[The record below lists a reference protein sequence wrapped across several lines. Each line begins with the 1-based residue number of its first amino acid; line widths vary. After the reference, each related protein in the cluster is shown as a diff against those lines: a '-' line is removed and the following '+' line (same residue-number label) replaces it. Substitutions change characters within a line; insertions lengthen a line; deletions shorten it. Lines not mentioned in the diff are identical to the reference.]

1 MNIKP
6 YWPVIIFSTLYLL
19 IGGAYFLVNNNSEFI
34 IYIVVI
40 VAILGGVFASLKYTK
55 FPVWMLWL
63 LSFWGLM
70 HVLGG
75 AVDTSDGVLFAY
87 RIYPFIDFGGD
98 FYILKYDQM
107 VHGYLYG
114 LVAVMAYHSL
124 QTLLHTKKSGFA
136 LTLVS
141 VLVSLG
147 ISSLNEIMEFLISLK
162 MVNGVGGYENTMLDL
177 CFNFAG
183 ALVGVVIYLKFR
195 KKM

>member
-1 MNIKP
+1 M
-6 YWPVIIFSTLYLL
+6 
-19 IGGAYFLVNNNSEFI
+19 VNNNSEFI